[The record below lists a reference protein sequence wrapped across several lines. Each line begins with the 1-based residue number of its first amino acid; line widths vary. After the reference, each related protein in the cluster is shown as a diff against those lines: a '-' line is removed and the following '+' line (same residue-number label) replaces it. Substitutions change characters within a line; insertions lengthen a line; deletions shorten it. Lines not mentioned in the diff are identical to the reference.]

1 MVFLAWESSPA
12 RLKFLSPFSVLSELY
27 SLPFTIDNQEA
38 GGNNSD
44 LHLQVTFYCG
54 LILFLL
60 KRILVSQR
68 SLFSLTLNPCNLGEP
83 HSLQLTLSTVFS
95 LWRTVPLASEVC
107 SPHLYSERFP
117 QMSSQEPTQ
126 PVCSPLFWTVLQ
138 SQMHQTGRGMK
149 AKARSPIC
157 RCRSQGRECAVCP
170 IRCLESLA
178 ELHSAWDKWWLPGI
192 S

>member
-12 RLKFLSPFSVLSELY
+12 RLKFLPPFSVLSELY

-44 LHLQVTFYCG
+44 LHLQVTFYCD
-54 LILFLL
+54 LIHFLL

-95 LWRTVPLASEVC
+95 LWRTVPFTLGVC
-107 SPHLYSERFP
+107 SPHLYSEKLP

-126 PVCSPLFWTVLQ
+126 PVCSPPSWTAPQ
-138 SQMHQTGRGMK
+138 SQMHQMAEGWRPKPGLPSATAEIEAGSVPGVPSG
-149 AKARSPIC
+149 AWSP
-157 RCRSQGRECAVCP
+157 
-170 IRCLESLA
+170 
-178 ELHSAWDKWWLPGI
+178 
-192 S
+192 